1 MDNREEIYLDN
12 AATTWPKPESV
23 YQAVDKFNR
32 QIGASPGRGSHS
44 RTIAAGQIVLEA
56 RDALAEL
63 FNIKDS
69 SRIVFTKNVT
79 EAINIGLKGILQPG
93 DHVVTSSMEHNA
105 VARPLYS

>member
-1 MDNREEIYLDN
+1 LDIREEIYLDN
-12 AATTWPKPESV
+12 AATSWPKPESV
-23 YQAVDKFNR
+23 YQAVDHFNR

-56 RDALAEL
+56 REALAEL

-69 SRIVFTKNVT
+69 SRIVLQGMY

-93 DHVVTSSMEHNA
+93 DHVVDQQHGA
-105 VARPLYS
+105 QCCG